1 MHTCLNRNLNIKKNY
16 CHTKSYKERTVMG
29 SAKSQVVSGSEV
41 VLEMQSPKE
50 RKETAISSRRL
61 FDSSTCHKKQ
71 VHGWCDGLNKNG
83 LHRLIYF

>member
-1 MHTCLNRNLNIKKNY
+1 
-16 CHTKSYKERTVMG
+16 MG

-61 FDSSTCHKKQ
+61 FDSST
-71 VHGWCDGLNKNG
+71 VIRNKFMVG
-83 LHRLIYF
+83 VMA